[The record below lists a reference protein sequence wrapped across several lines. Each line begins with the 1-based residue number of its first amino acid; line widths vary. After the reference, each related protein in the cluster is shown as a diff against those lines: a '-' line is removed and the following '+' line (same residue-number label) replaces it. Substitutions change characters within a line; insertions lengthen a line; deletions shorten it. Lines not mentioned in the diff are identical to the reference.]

1 LLDSRSNR
9 RKEPLVADEIDGVW
23 VKDLAV
29 IPDER
34 GRLME
39 ILRADEDGFEKFG
52 QVYISTTYPGV
63 VKAWHLHKVQDDNFC
78 CVKGMVKLVLYDAR
92 EDSPTKGTLTE
103 YFIGDHNP
111 MLVRVPAGVYH
122 GWKCISGDES
132 IVVNIPT
139 EPYNRESPDEYRAAW
154 NTPDIPYSWDI
165 AFK

>member
-1 LLDSRSNR
+1 
-9 RKEPLVADEIDGVW
+9 VADEIDGVW
-23 VKDLAV
+23 VKDLSV

-103 YFIGDHNP
+103 YFIGDHSP
-111 MLVRVPAGVYH
+111 LLVRVPAGVYH